1 MPDRDAC
8 AEKLIAATAP
18 QPAAV
23 KITTLEILGAMG
35 GTKALQAVG
44 AAAKETDPELQ
55 DTATRLLGEWMT
67 VDAAP
72 VLLEVAR
79 TPGAKY
85 QTRALRGYIRLAH
98 QFSMP
103 VEQRVAMCRA
113 ALQAA
118 QRDEEKKLVLQVIK
132 RYPSIDMLRLAV
144 EAAEDPSLKEE
155 AGKSALDIAKKIR
168 GKSAVVEELLDRL
181 GRP

>member
-1 MPDRDAC
+1 
-8 AEKLIAATAP
+8 
-18 QPAAV
+18 
-23 KITTLEILGAMG
+23 
-35 GTKALQAVG
+35 
-44 AAAKETDPELQ
+44 
-55 DTATRLLGEWMT
+55 
-67 VDAAP
+67 
-72 VLLEVAR
+72 
-79 TPGAKY
+79 
-85 QTRALRGYIRLAH
+85 
-98 QFSMP
+98 MP

-118 QRDEEKKLVLQVIK
+118 QRDEEKKLVLQVLK

-168 GKSAVVEELLDRL
+168 GKSAVVKELLDRL